1 MMKYAQYYENQIT
14 EKLDQEERKLWQEFY
29 TKRLPKRTEKV

>member
-29 TKRLPKRTEKV
+29 TKRL